1 MTTEIPMPEFDQLA
15 DVYWRLGC
23 VQSPSRLQGY
33 VLGLLSVGETL
44 EPDAW
49 IETASQ
55 FVEAVEP
62 PNEQERQLLLALYGS
77 ASTAISADEMALRL
91 LLPDDAVEIPQRI
104 DSVGQ
109 WCSGY
114 MMGFAQGGKA
124 IQQSQG
130 QQEYSK
136 EVSEALSDIAAISQ
150 IALSEN
156 DEDGEDSEQNYFE
169 ISEYLRLAAI
179 TIYMECHQR
188 PVTAPES
195 SAVPEDNKLH

>member
-1 MTTEIPMPEFDQLA
+1 
-15 DVYWRLGC
+15 
-23 VQSPSRLQGY
+23 
-33 VLGLLSVGETL
+33 
-44 EPDAW
+44 
-49 IETASQ
+49 
-55 FVEAVEP
+55 
-62 PNEQERQLLLALYGS
+62 
-77 ASTAISADEMALRL
+77 
-91 LLPDDAVEIPQRI
+91 
-104 DSVGQ
+104 
-109 WCSGY
+109 